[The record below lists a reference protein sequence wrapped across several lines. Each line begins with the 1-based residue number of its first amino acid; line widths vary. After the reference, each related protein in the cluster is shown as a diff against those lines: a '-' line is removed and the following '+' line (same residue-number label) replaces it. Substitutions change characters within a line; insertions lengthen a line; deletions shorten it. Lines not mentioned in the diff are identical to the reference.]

1 MNQLLKA
8 LLAGSAVLALSGGAM
23 AAEESARDTGR
34 DAQNQTQG
42 APVEESGTDVNTQAR
57 DTARDADQGQAAGTV
72 DQENKETTAEG
83 RDPKKEDYQAEL
95 KKCDSMGASE
105 KKLCVDA
112 AKKKYGQM

>member
-8 LLAGSAVLALSGGAM
+8 LLAGAAVLALNGGAM
-23 AAEESARDTGR
+23 AADDTARDAGR
-34 DAQNQTQG
+34 DPQNQSQG

-57 DTARDADQGQAAGTV
+57 DTARDAEGLAAGTV
-72 DQENKETTAEG
+72 DQESKDTTAEG

-95 KKCDSMGASE
+95 KKCDSMGASQ